1 MRKILGLVLV
11 CAFVIATACNAYAEV
26 QNLKVSGDVT
36 ASGIMRDLTLGAPVA
51 GAKSTENAIAGF
63 ARVRFDTDLTDNV
76 AATVRLLNERYWGNE
91 IENQNLGA
99 TTGVNSDISLDLAF
113 VTLKEFLFSPM
124 TLTVGRQE
132 LRFGNAMIIGDVD
145 TNNMASTASP
155 FGGGGSENNADLS
168 LRKAFDAIRIS
179 MDYSPLK
186 LDFVGAKV
194 TEGGRT
200 MNDDVSLLGVN
211 LGYAVN
217 DDLYLEAYC
226 FDKLTAKAANAA
238 TSQKK
243 DQVNTVGTRVATK
256 LSENLS
262 YQLEGAYQFGS
273 RAAATA
279 PMNAD
284 RRAYA
289 IESAL
294 ALGLPNTTYTPSLS
308 LLYAYF
314 SGNKGSSKN
323 NTAWDPM
330 FEDQRFGD
338 IANAQFPQSNAHIA
352 GFIGT
357 LKPMEDVT
365 LAAEYYLF
373 WWDKVYGVN
382 QVITSVR
389 GNNLTMTNKKF
400 AGSELDIKA
409 NYDYTEDVQFSLLGG
424 LFFPGAAFD
433 KLNDRTASEV
443 IGSMKVSF

>member
-11 CAFVIATACNAYAEV
+11 CALVFTAFNAYAEV
-26 QNLKVSGDVT
+26 QNLKVSGDVN
-36 ASGIMRDLTLGAPVA
+36 ASAITRDLTLGAPA
-51 GAKSTENAIAGF
+51 SGAKSTESAIASF

-76 AATVRLLNERYWGNE
+76 VATVRLLNERYWGNE
-91 IENQNLGA
+91 TENSG
-99 TTGVNSDISLDLAF
+99 TTRDNNSDISLDLAS

-145 TNNMASTASP
+145 TNNMATTASP
-155 FGGGGSENNADLS
+155 LGGAGGENNADLS
-168 LRKAFDAIRIS
+168 LRKAFDAILLS

-186 LDFVGAKV
+186 LDFVGAKI
-194 TEGGRT
+194 TEATRT
-200 MNDDVSLLGVN
+200 LNDDVSLYGAN

-217 DDLYLEAYC
+217 DDLFLEAYS
-226 FDKLTAKAANAA
+226 FNKITSKAANAT
-238 TSQKK
+238 TSKK
-243 DQVNTVGTRVATK
+243 NTNINTVGTRVAAK

-273 RAAATA
+273 IFNSNTG
-279 PMNAD
+279 NSSD

-294 ALGLPNTTYTPSLS
+294 ALGLPNTSYTPSLS

-314 SGNKGSSKN
+314 SGNKGSNKN
-323 NTAWDPM
+323 YTAWDPM

-338 IANAQFPQSNAHIA
+338 IANSQFNQSNAHIA

-357 LKPMEDVT
+357 LKPMEDVS
-365 LAAEYYLF
+365 LAAEYYMF
-373 WWDKVYGVN
+373 WWDKVYNVN
-382 QVITSVR
+382 QTITSVR
-389 GNNLTMTNKKF
+389 GNSLVMTNKKF

-409 NYDYTEDVQFSLLGG
+409 DYDYTEDVQFSLLGG
-424 LFFPGAAFD
+424 LFFPGGAFD
-433 KLNDRTASEV
+433 KANDRTASEV